1 LSTAGHHIDIREFQT
16 LLKIHGWD
24 THFAQLGRREIYGSD
39 PGLFQQRGV
48 FDVIQRTCGIKD
60 QRDFVFDVEDAL
72 HAARRDWN
80 TELLSHLE
88 TMRGTTAPRKHATL
102 QNRRSQDFDQ
112 KIASDISGA
121 ENRYREFFYR
131 IGIWNH
137 EILRAIFI
145 GHLAYR
151 PALFKEREGMPRS
164 LMGGGKSCAG
174 RQVDEK
180 TDRRLRCSK

>member
-16 LLKIHGWD
+16 LLKIYGWD
-24 THFAQLGRREIYGSD
+24 AHFAQLGRREIDGSD
-39 PGLFQQRGV
+39 PGLFQQRRV

-80 TELLSHLE
+80 TELLSQLE
-88 TMRGTTAPRKHATL
+88 TMRGTTAPGKHPTL
-102 QNRRSQDFDQ
+102 QNRGSQDFDQ
-112 KIASDISGA
+112 EIASDISGA

-131 IGIWNH
+131 IAIRNHGILW
-137 EILRAIFI
+137 AIFI

-151 PALFKEREGMPRS
+151 PALFKEREGMPRAIWEVEE
-164 LMGGGKSCAG
+164 SCA
-174 RQVDEK
+174 RHQVDEK
-180 TDRRLRCSK
+180 N